1 MMNSTQMRENNMK
14 IWWTNIKEDL
24 VASQTNNKKKEKWF

>member
-1 MMNSTQMRENNMK
+1 MMNSTQMRKNNMK

-24 VASQTNNKKKEKWF
+24 AASKANNKKKEKWF